1 MSEGAIP
8 AATVIVV
15 RDRAPGQPELL
26 MVERAGGM
34 AFAGGALVF
43 PGGRIDP
50 GDRVM
55 AGAGPA
61 DNGPADDGAARV
73 AAIRE
78 CLEETAVPIGLEP
91 VPTAKAALAIRVA
104 VAAGGDFA
112 AILKREGLDLDAAAL
127 TPFARWLPDFH
138 AARRFD
144 TVFFVARAPPG
155 DWQPRPLAGECTGAF
170 WLSAE
175 EALERERRNDAKLIF
190 PTRRTL
196 ERLALHAS
204 YEAICADA
212 RAHTVE
218 RITPWVEEVGGERFV
233 AIPDGLGFPVT
244 REKLDG
250 LWRG

>member
-15 RDRAPGQPELL
+15 RDRAPGPPELL
-26 MVERAGGM
+26 MVERASGM

-50 GDRVM
+50 GDRIM
-55 AGAGPA
+55 AGGA
-61 DNGPADDGAARV
+61 NADDGAARI

-78 CLEETAVPIGLEP
+78 CLEETAVPVGLEP
-91 VPTAKAALAIRVA
+91 VPTAKAALAIREA

-127 TPFARWLPDFH
+127 TPLARWVPDFH

-144 TVFFVARAPPG
+144 TLFFVARAPHG
-155 DWQPRPLAGECTGAF
+155 DWQPMPLAGECTGAF
-170 WLSAE
+170 WLSAA
-175 EALERERRNDAKLIF
+175 EALERDRRDDAKLIF

-204 YEAICADA
+204 YEAIHADA
-212 RAHTVE
+212 KAHTVE
-218 RITPWVEEVGGERFV
+218 RITPWIEEVGGERYV